1 MIQVITKT
9 AKLLVNFC
17 YKIEL
22 LVSTSNKIENLKHI
36 HTVYLG
42 TTRTY
47 VLFVPRL
54 TLIVRSYKNLGQL
67 SFSIINFF

>member
-9 AKLLVNFC
+9 AQLLALVNFC

-22 LVSTSNKIENLKHI
+22 LISTSNKIENLKHI

-42 TTRTY
+42 TT
-47 VLFVPRL
+47 
-54 TLIVRSYKNLGQL
+54 
-67 SFSIINFF
+67 